1 MSKRSGIHPVARRA
15 ARGFSLIEMM
25 IAMVLGLLV
34 VGAAIGIFVSN
45 QQAYRATEGLGR
57 VQENVRMAFEMMAR
71 TVRESGGNP
80 CNSTNSMPLINVLNN
95 PANNWWSRWGVT
107 PANAPLGSA
116 LVGFAPGA
124 AVDGLATGAAAGQRV
139 AGTPALVVI
148 SAEQRAATV
157 VSHTPSTQSF
167 VVQNANHGFQTGD
180 LLVVC
185 GQDSDV
191 VSLASV
197 TDAGVGTV
205 RLGGLFQ
212 MSNAGG
218 GTTIRHAIGGSTP
231 GNASAN
237 LGPAGTEF
245 TFGANATISR
255 VQASVWYVGNAAAPA
270 VGSSLYQR
278 VLGPNGA
285 MTTQEIIQGVQA
297 MNLAYLLPGANAYV
311 AADAVPAARWGEVAA
326 VRIELTLQ
334 GTQNVDGAPIT
345 RQLVQVANLRNRSL

>member
-1 MSKRSGIHPVARRA
+1 
-15 ARGFSLIEMM
+15 
-25 IAMVLGLLV
+25 
-34 VGAAIGIFVSN
+34 
-45 QQAYRATEGLGR
+45 
-57 VQENVRMAFEMMAR
+57 MAFEMMAR

-148 SAEQRAATV
+148 SAEQRAATI

-297 MNLAYLLPGANAYV
+297 MNLTYLLPGANAYV